1 MKKFYLFAALA
12 LAASATMSAKE
23 LSFFVKGEK
32 VTPGT
37 NVSIECLKITVDYG
51 ADGKDYEYNPELFIL
66 SDVDASDLVVSVTCT
81 SGQELSLCCGG
92 ECEMGT
98 TVTKSNVSIQAGEK
112 LDAEF
117 HCLGDTNSADEK
129 IPNPVVSEIS
139 AFFASDPSSEI
150 KFTLTMKGTDA
161 SVSSV
166 LNSAEVLETRWYN
179 LQGMRMQEQP
189 EGIALKW
196 ERLSDGTV
204 RTSRELNRR

>member
-37 NVSIECLKITVDYG
+37 NVSIECLKITGDYG

-92 ECEMGT
+92 QCEMGT

-117 HCLGDTNSADEK
+117 HCLGSTNSADEK

-166 LNSAEVLETRWYN
+166 LNSAEVVETSWYN
-179 LQGMRMQEQP
+179 LQGVRIQERP
-189 EGIALKW
+189 DGLSLKC

-204 RTSRELNRR
+204 RTSREFNRR